1 MIDPGLSELL
11 IGQYAQMM
19 QRVNNWHPENPR
31 KFILDSARFDRVM
44 MGIFSG
50 IMGIITCLLFAKG
63 LTLKSIPFAL
73 SCFVYIVICVIT
85 LVLLKRNSFR
95 LNIIIIPWYV
105 FSLIVSL
112 CPIIT
117 AAIINIQNLNAAT
130 IYGLLALPG
139 IALIALL
146 IAVLSRKDLHLACY
160 AFAFPEKYESTEE
173 IREHWEDYNYDPMED
188 PERRG

>member
-1 MIDPGLSELL
+1 LSELL

-31 KFILDSARFDRVM
+31 KFILDSAKFDRVM

-63 LTLKSIPFAL
+63 LTLKSILFVL
-73 SCFVYIVICVIT
+73 SCFVYIVICVLT
-85 LVLLKRNSFR
+85 MVLLKRNSFR
-95 LNIIIIPWYV
+95 LNITIIPWYV

-117 AAIINIQNLNAAT
+117 AAIIDIQNLNAAT

-139 IALIALL
+139 IAIFTLVIA
-146 IAVLSRKDLHLACY
+146 ILSRKDLHLACH
-160 AFAFPEKYESTEE
+160 ASIFPEKYESTEE